1 MCTNYASL
9 HSWQF
14 VCVCVCVCFSFK
26 FRKVRDT
33 GGLVYL
39 SRIKHLSYHVFYGW
53 VTVSSQW
60 TGSGC
65 QLRPCMLTPKLTVN
79 MLIWRVPILL
89 SSNPRHYITLRYIT
103 LRYVALHY
111 VTLHYI
117 TLHYHKTFVALNF
130 LISAL
135 DVLCLHSAFSGNWN
149 CQVECVFDFFQK
161 SYLQLTIWL
170 FSAYNISLQNGK
182 STCEA

>member
-1 MCTNYASL
+1 MLACIAGSL
-9 HSWQF
+9 C

-117 TLHYHKTFVALNF
+117 TLHYITLPQNFCSTEFPHFCSGCPLFTQCIFWKLKLSSGMCFWFFPKILFTTNHMTFLS
-130 LISAL
+130 I
-135 DVLCLHSAFSGNWN
+135 
-149 CQVECVFDFFQK
+149 Q
-161 SYLQLTIWL
+161 Y
-170 FSAYNISLQNGK
+170 
-182 STCEA
+182 